1 MMPAM
6 YQETFKSMEKQN
18 VSAMWNDMF
27 IYENILDADG
37 RVIAAANPNGRWPN
51 LGYTK
56 GSVNTQRST
65 FWKMSAATILLRN
78 ITLSY
83 TMPKNWVKYIGLNA
97 IRFNMTIQNALSL
110 YNACPYDY
118 KNNKKASD
126 SFIIYHLS
134 FSI

>member
-65 FWKMSAATILLRN
+65 LIYPEICKYV
-78 ITLSY
+78 ITGSQEICLSVVGEHEAGMRDWIY
-83 TMPKNWVKYIGLNA
+83 FPHICMYI
-97 IRFNMTIQNALSL
+97 
-110 YNACPYDY
+110 
-118 KNNKKASD
+118 
-126 SFIIYHLS
+126 H
-134 FSI
+134 